1 MSPTS
6 TFYGL
11 YSADGSHPSTSG
23 SYLSACVLFAAL
35 TGDSPVGLTDNTTMD
50 ATLRLTLQQAAAEVV
65 STDLL
70 STPILGSPQVPFK
83 P

>member
-1 MSPTS
+1 MVSIP
-6 TFYGL
+6 
-11 YSADGSHPSTSG
+11 ADGSHPSTSG

-65 STDLL
+65 FN
-70 STPILGSPQVPFK
+70 GSSEYTYPWESSVPSK
-83 P
+83 Q